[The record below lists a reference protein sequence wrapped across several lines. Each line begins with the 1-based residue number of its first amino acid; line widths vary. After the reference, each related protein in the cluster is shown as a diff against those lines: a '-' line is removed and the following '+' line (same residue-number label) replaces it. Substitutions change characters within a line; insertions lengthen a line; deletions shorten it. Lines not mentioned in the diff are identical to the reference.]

1 MYENSGEGD
10 EGFKDYV
17 VQWSA
22 AYYVAYG
29 LLITVA
35 ITLLFDCPEPRDI
48 SKDVNIIHTRIPSD
62 TLDSVVEMLYVVFA
76 SAACFY
82 SAWGLMLSVEWSLR
96 VGSVPAVGISK
107 FLEHLNKEEVRKVYV
122 FNPYHWG
129 WDKKYKL
136 PHSGTMVAQ
145 GPAWDPFFFFP
156 HTIDSLFYATFCFL
170 YLHQGALHSIILL
183 TAHGYLKY
191 RVRRFGSIVFEAT
204 YSTSQE
210 NMWDEMKQVK
220 PSDAESNHQSDLPS
234 ERGGTPPLP
243 QDMVESRMP
252 TESPKES
259 PFQSL
264 VPQDNSD

>member
-1 MYENSGEGD
+1 MYENSDEGKV
-10 EGFKDYV
+10 GFKDYII
-17 VQWSA
+17 QWSA

-35 ITLLFDCPEPRDI
+35 IALLYDCPEPRDI

-220 PSDAESNHQSDLPS
+220 PSDAESNHQSDLP
-234 ERGGTPPLP
+234 
-243 QDMVESRMP
+243 QDTVESRTP